1 MVTKWRKSSYSGPEG
16 QSTCVEL
23 ARIGE
28 AVGIRDSKD
37 TDGPKLIVTPQDLK
51 AALNLFQQA

>member
-1 MVTKWRKSSYSGPEG
+1 MTTTWRKSSYSGPET

-23 ARIGE
+23 ARIGV

-37 TDGPKLIVTPQDLK
+37 PNGPKLIVTPQSLK
-51 AALNLFQQA
+51 AALKTAGV

>member
-1 MVTKWRKSSYSGPEG
+1 MVTTWRKSSYSGPEG

-23 ARIGE
+23 ARIGD

-37 TDGPKLIVTPQDLK
+37 PNGPRLLVTPQDLK
-51 AALNLFQQA
+51 AALKTAHI